1 MMKEKFIMAGD
12 TALHVADSGRG
23 ERCVVLVHGYLE
35 SMYVWDDFVP
45 LLTPH
50 VRVVTVDVPGHGVSQ
65 VLGEVHTMEMMA
77 DVLRG
82 MLDALGIGRA
92 TFVGHSM
99 GGYISLAFC
108 AKYPER
114 MDGLVLLSSSPCP
127 DDETKR
133 ENRRREIALVR
144 AGKKDVLAH
153 VAPETGFAVQ
163 NRERL
168 KDYIEDLVEQVHVTE
183 DEGIVALLGGMIARV
198 DQNAMLRA
206 SRVPQL
212 FILGRHD
219 NYIPVEAAERFVA
232 DNPQAQVV
240 WLEASGHMGF
250 IEEPERCA
258 AAILGFVL
266 RGDAHAFDGSA
277 AGNAAP
283 KTDLQTD

>member
-1 MMKEKFIMAGD
+1 MAGD

-45 LLTPH
+45 MLTPH

-77 DVLRG
+77 DVLHG

-240 WLEASGHMGF
+240 WLDASGHMGF